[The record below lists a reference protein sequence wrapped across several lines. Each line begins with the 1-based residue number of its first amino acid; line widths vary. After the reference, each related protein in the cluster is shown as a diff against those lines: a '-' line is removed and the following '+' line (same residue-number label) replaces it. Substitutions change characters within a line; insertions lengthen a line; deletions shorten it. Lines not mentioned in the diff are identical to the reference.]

1 MNENLNYSIQYVYC
15 LLKTISDGASIL
27 VGFQST
33 LNSVVATVYWLLK
46 RADAVVLISVV
57 CQVDKSLNLFSMG
70 DNVLNECGFF
80 RLIYELLVLMDLW
93 LHVVEIIIWVWFTS
107 DITLVGWNAWIYAT
121 WWWVISRVLRSN
133 TEYSFVLYKKF
144 NTPAVWIPI
153 LTYIGPAGVLC
164 IDSVCRPGLIK
175 R

>member
-33 LNSVVATVYWLLK
+33 LNSVLATVYWLLK

-107 DITLVGWNAWIYAT
+107 DITLVGWNA
-121 WWWVISRVLRSN
+121 
-133 TEYSFVLYKKF
+133 
-144 NTPAVWIPI
+144 
-153 LTYIGPAGVLC
+153 
-164 IDSVCRPGLIK
+164 
-175 R
+175 